1 MEKSKNIGYVSINTA
16 SLNQVCEDCRKHIK
30 DVRAKKEAD
39 FIVKFM
45 TWHNDRAIKRNSS
58 FIGRWFPINILNS
71 IEEAKEYMDKK
82 WGEVYKKTGY
92 YFMCDQYY
100 YHSSYGS
107 KTMEHIDHLL
117 ACCNSSHVEDIIEVD
132 VETYA
137 CLLYR

>member
-1 MEKSKNIGYVSINTA
+1 MSIHVENNMTNDEYFGKRFSKHDILIA
-16 SLNQVCEDCRKHIK
+16 L
-30 DVRAKKEAD
+30 
-39 FIVKFM
+39 
-45 TWHNDRAIKRNSS
+45 SS
-58 FIGRWFPINILNS
+58 V
-71 IEEAKEYMDKK
+71 EETKEYMDKK
-82 WGEVYKKTGY
+82 WEEVYKKTGY

-100 YHSSYGS
+100 YHSSYGF